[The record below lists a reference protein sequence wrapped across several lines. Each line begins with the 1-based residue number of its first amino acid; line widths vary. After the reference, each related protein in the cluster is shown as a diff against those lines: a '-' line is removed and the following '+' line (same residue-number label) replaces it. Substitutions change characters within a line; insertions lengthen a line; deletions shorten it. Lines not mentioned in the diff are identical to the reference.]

1 MEFGLNYEEDL
12 KRIRE
17 SLTDDGCSENV
28 LRLMNNLPREII
40 LTHVQAVY
48 LQRAISL
55 VKQLQNDYSD
65 LYQCD
70 LADIDAGDQMEVT
83 IEACDDTSDSV
94 SRMRIDEIE
103 LSNRLKNSL
112 QKNNIFTVGEL
123 AKYSCT
129 EL

>member
-17 SLTDDGCSENV
+17 SLTDDGRSENV

-55 VKQLQNDYSD
+55 VKQLREQSVPD
-65 LYQCD
+65 LMTIKSGSGRKGKTVHIEKQI
-70 LADIDAGDQMEVT
+70 LAELESGNYHTRQEIVDMIRDKFH
-83 IEACDDTSDSV
+83 INV
-94 SRMRIDEIE
+94 SR
-103 LSNRLKNSL
+103 SCVGRLLKKTALN
-112 QKNNIFTVGEL
+112 G
-123 AKYSCT
+123 
-129 EL
+129 

>member
-1 MEFGLNYEEDL
+1 
-12 KRIRE
+12 
-17 SLTDDGCSENV
+17 
-28 LRLMNNLPREII
+28 MNNLPREII

>member
-17 SLTDDGCSENV
+17 SLTDDGRSENV

-55 VKQLQNDYSD
+55 VKQLREQSVPD
-65 LYQCD
+65 LMTIKSGSGRKGKTVHIEKQI
-70 LADIDAGDQMEVT
+70 LAELESGNYHTRQEIVDMIRDKFH
-83 IEACDDTSDSV
+83 INV
-94 SRMRIDEIE
+94 SRCCVG
-103 LSNRLKNSL
+103 RLLK
-112 QKNNIFTVGEL
+112 KRH
-123 AKYSCT
+123 
-129 EL
+129 